1 MKALSELLASRADA
15 RSDLPSLTAMRSSDF
30 AVKNFPLRFRWTA
43 AGFLLLILSACE
55 PRVPEELPKIE
66 PEPPQFLL
74 ETTGYDQLPG
84 WREDKVTEALPA
96 LQRSC
101 DRLLRAPGDREV
113 GRRAIGGTVAD
124 WREPCA
130 AISGVS
136 DAAAGSS
143 LDDDAFRNLVEK
155 LFVPFKVSF
164 GNEDKGLF
172 TGYYEA
178 ELRGAL
184 FPGGGYDTPLYQR
197 PNDLVTV
204 DLRHFDEDLAGKRV
218 TGRVEDGRLVPY
230 HARDEI
236 DAGVIDSANLEL
248 LWAED
253 PIDVFFLHIQG
264 SGRVQLPDGST
275 MRVGFDGSNGL
286 PFVAIGRL
294 LIDEGY
300 VSRANASMQSI
311 RAWLRNNPEQAT
323 ELMQRNPRYIFFRK
337 IEGEGPIGA
346 QGVALT
352 PRRSLAID
360 PSFLPLGAPVF
371 LDTTWPGSTTSNPR
385 PLRRLMVA
393 QDTGSAIKGAVRGDF
408 FWGAGDPALAEAGRM
423 KQRGSYYLLLPKAV
437 AERRAAG
444 S

>member
-1 MKALSELLASRADA
+1 MKPSCFGIRGTMAGLLVLALA
-15 RSDLPSLTAMRSSDF
+15 
-30 AVKNFPLRFRWTA
+30 
-43 AGFLLLILSACE
+43 ACE
-55 PRVPEELPKIE
+55 PRAPEEPPKAM

-74 ETTGYDQLPG
+74 ETSTYDQLPG
-84 WREDKVTEALPA
+84 WREDKVAEALPA
-96 LQRSC
+96 LIRSC
-101 DRLLRAPGDREV
+101 DRLLRAPDDREV
-113 GRRAIGGTVAD
+113 GRGAVGGTVMD
-124 WREPCA
+124 WRAPCA
-130 AISGVS
+130 AIADFSG
-136 DAAAGSS
+136 AGSDS
-143 LDDDAFRNLVEK
+143 GDDAFRNLVEQ
-155 LFVPFKVSF
+155 LFVPFKVMY
-164 GNEDKGLF
+164 GDKDTGLF

-184 FPGGGYDTPLYQR
+184 FPGSGYDTPLYKR

-204 DLRHFDEDLAGKRV
+204 DLRHFDKDLSGKRV
-218 TGRVEDGRLVPY
+218 AGRVQDGRLVPY

-236 DAGVIDSANLEL
+236 DNGVIDGANLEL
-248 LWAED
+248 LWAAD

-264 SGRVQLPDGST
+264 SGKVLLPDGST

-311 RAWLRNNPEQAT
+311 REWLRNNPDQAT

-360 PSFLPLGAPVF
+360 PSFMPLGAPVF
-371 LDTTWPGSTTSNPR
+371 LDTTWPGSSASNPR

-423 KQRGSYYLLLPKAV
+423 KQRGSYYLLLPKSV
-437 AERRAAG
+437 AARRATG

>member
-1 MKALSELLASRADA
+1 MLAVA
-15 RSDLPSLTAMRSSDF
+15 
-30 AVKNFPLRFRWTA
+30 
-43 AGFLLLILSACE
+43 ACE
-55 PRVPEELPKIE
+55 PRVPEEPPKAE

-74 ETTGYDQLPG
+74 ETSSYDQLPG
-84 WREDKVTEALPA
+84 WREDKVSEALPA
-96 LQRSC
+96 LLRSC
-101 DRLLRAPGDREV
+101 DRLLRGPDERAV
-113 GRRAIGGTVAD
+113 GRGAVGGTVAD
-124 WREPCA
+124 WRQPCA
-130 AISGVS
+130 EISGFSETAVGPAS
-136 DAAAGSS
+136 KDEA
-143 LDDDAFRNLVEK
+143 LRDLVEK
-155 LFVPFKVSF
+155 LFVPFKVYY
-164 GNEDKGLF
+164 GDKDSGLF

-184 FPGGGYDTPLYQR
+184 FPGGDYTAPLYKR
-197 PNDLVTV
+197 PDDLVTV
-204 DLRHFDEDLAGKRV
+204 DLRHFDEDLTGKRV
-218 TGRVEDGRLVPY
+218 AGRVENGRLVPY

-236 DAGVIDSANLEL
+236 DAGVIDGANLEL
-248 LWAED
+248 LWADD

-264 SGRVQLPDGST
+264 SGKVLLPDGST
-275 MRVGFDGSNGL
+275 MRVGFAGSNGL

-300 VSRANASMQSI
+300 VSRDKASMQSI
-311 RAWLRNNPEQAT
+311 REWLRNNPEKAT

-352 PRRSLAID
+352 PRRSLAVD
-360 PSFLPLGAPVF
+360 PSFLPLGAPIY
-371 LDTTWPGSTTSNPR
+371 LDTTWPGSSASNPR

-393 QDTGSAIKGAVRGDF
+393 QDTGSAIKGAIRGDF

-437 AERRAAG
+437 AARRATG